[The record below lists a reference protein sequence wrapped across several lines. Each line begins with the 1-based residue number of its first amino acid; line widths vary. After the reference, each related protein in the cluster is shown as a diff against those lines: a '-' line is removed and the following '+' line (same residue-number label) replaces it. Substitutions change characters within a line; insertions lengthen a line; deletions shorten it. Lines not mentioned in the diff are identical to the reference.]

1 MFKYSVSILALLL
14 FLTFK
19 NYGELLSTKVKNKKI
34 AIGIKIA
41 YHTII
46 IFIGLY
52 MTRLNEFKVIISNY
66 KKYNEDI
73 MTIILS
79 IFFMFAFLVSM
90 QAGNI
95 LNIIKKQLIKNDKF
109 KDYVDF
115 VILLI
120 VLGLALIMFWLGI
133 KI

>member
-19 NYGELLSTKVKNKKI
+19 NYGELLSTKVKNEKT
-34 AIGIKIA
+34 AVGIKIT
-41 YHTII
+41 YYTII

-52 MTRLNEFKVIISNY
+52 MTRLSDFKGIISNY
-66 KKYNEDI
+66 KKYNDDI
-73 MTIILS
+73 ITIILS

-90 QAGNI
+90 QIGNI
-95 LNIIKKQLIKNDKF
+95 INIIKKQLIKNDKF
-109 KDYVDF
+109 KDYLDF
-115 VILLI
+115 IIFLI
-120 VLGLALIMFWLGI
+120 VMFLAIFICWLEI